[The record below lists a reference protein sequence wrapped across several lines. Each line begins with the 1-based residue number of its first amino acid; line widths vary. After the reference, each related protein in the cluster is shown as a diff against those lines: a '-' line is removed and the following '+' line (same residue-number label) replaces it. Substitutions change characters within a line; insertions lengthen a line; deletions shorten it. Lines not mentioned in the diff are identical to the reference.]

1 MSNGIQNRQNEES
14 SITRLAAQRQ
24 LYNDVGVL
32 DRIDLCFSVVVPFI
46 LAIVQVI
53 FPSVNWVVNTSYILA
68 IAMLFLTLFFDKAV
82 RNKKILASSIQQDF
96 DVYVFQMPWDEARF
110 GKRKNLIQE
119 IAEKSKKLM
128 SKPSERERLTNWYRP
143 EVDPLPLE
151 KGIFAC
157 QRENYNWDGGLR
169 KRYRAFA
176 LVLVILLG
184 ADVIAIGLTQ
194 NESVQKLLSRIV
206 FILPML
212 KWLLKLWS
220 DLGKDIER
228 LEELESEM
236 NNTAE
241 KAMID
246 LQIIQ
251 QGIFEH
257 RKNSVKVPNLIYNLF
272 KDNDEDREHRIIQID
287 TH

>member
-1 MSNGIQNRQNEES
+1 
-14 SITRLAAQRQ
+14 
-24 LYNDVGVL
+24 
-32 DRIDLCFSVVVPFI
+32 
-46 LAIVQVI
+46 
-53 FPSVNWVVNTSYILA
+53 
-68 IAMLFLTLFFDKAV
+68 MLFLSLFFDKAV
-82 RNKKILASSIQQDF
+82 RNKKILAASIQQDF

-119 IAEKSKKLM
+119 IAATSKKLM

-184 ADVIAIGLTQ
+184 AVVIAIGLTQ

>member
-1 MSNGIQNRQNEES
+1 M
-14 SITRLAAQRQ
+14 
-24 LYNDVGVL
+24 
-32 DRIDLCFSVVVPFI
+32 
-46 LAIVQVI
+46 
-53 FPSVNWVVNTSYILA
+53 
-68 IAMLFLTLFFDKAV
+68 
-82 RNKKILASSIQQDF
+82 
-96 DVYVFQMPWDEARF
+96 YVFQMPWDEARF

-184 ADVIAIGLTQ
+184 AVVIAIGLTQ

>member
-1 MSNGIQNRQNEES
+1 
-14 SITRLAAQRQ
+14 
-24 LYNDVGVL
+24 
-32 DRIDLCFSVVVPFI
+32 
-46 LAIVQVI
+46 
-53 FPSVNWVVNTSYILA
+53 
-68 IAMLFLTLFFDKAV
+68 MLFLTLFFDKAV

-184 ADVIAIGLTQ
+184 AVVIAIGLTQ

>member
-1 MSNGIQNRQNEES
+1 
-14 SITRLAAQRQ
+14 
-24 LYNDVGVL
+24 
-32 DRIDLCFSVVVPFI
+32 
-46 LAIVQVI
+46 
-53 FPSVNWVVNTSYILA
+53 
-68 IAMLFLTLFFDKAV
+68 ML
-82 RNKKILASSIQQDF
+82 
-96 DVYVFQMPWDEARF
+96 
-110 GKRKNLIQE
+110 GLIPV
-119 IAEKSKKLM
+119 S
-128 SKPSERERLTNWYRP
+128 
-143 EVDPLPLE
+143 
-151 KGIFAC
+151 FA
-157 QRENYNWDGGLR
+157 
-169 KRYRAFA
+169 
-176 LVLVILLG
+176 
-184 ADVIAIGLTQ
+184 
-194 NESVQKLLSRIV
+194 IV

>member
-1 MSNGIQNRQNEES
+1 
-14 SITRLAAQRQ
+14 
-24 LYNDVGVL
+24 
-32 DRIDLCFSVVVPFI
+32 
-46 LAIVQVI
+46 
-53 FPSVNWVVNTSYILA
+53 
-68 IAMLFLTLFFDKAV
+68 
-82 RNKKILASSIQQDF
+82 
-96 DVYVFQMPWDEARF
+96 
-110 GKRKNLIQE
+110 
-119 IAEKSKKLM
+119 M

-184 ADVIAIGLTQ
+184 AVVIAIGLTQ

>member
-1 MSNGIQNRQNEES
+1 MSNGIQNRQNEEG

-46 LAIVQVI
+46 LAIAQVI
-53 FPSVNWVVNTSYILA
+53 FPSVNWVVNTTYILA
-68 IAMLFLTLFFDKAV
+68 IAMLFLSLFFDKAV
-82 RNKKILASSIQQDF
+82 RNKKILAASIQQDF

-184 ADVIAIGLTQ
+184 AVVIAIGLTQ

-206 FILPML
+206 FANP
-212 KWLLKLWS
+212 
-220 DLGKDIER
+220 GR
-228 LEELESEM
+228 P
-236 NNTAE
+236 
-241 KAMID
+241 
-246 LQIIQ
+246 
-251 QGIFEH
+251 
-257 RKNSVKVPNLIYNLF
+257 KNWGWQVYGV
-272 KDNDEDREHRIIQID
+272 RVD
-287 TH
+287 T